1 MSILNVE
8 HLSHGFGDRAIFQDV
23 SFRMLA
29 GEHIGLIGANGEGKS
44 TFMSIITGKLM
55 PDEGKIEWAKN
66 VRVGYLDQHTVLEKG
81 MTVRE
86 VLTSAF
92 DFLFEMEEKMNHI
105 CDNMG
110 EMSPDEMDTAME
122 ELGTIQDLLMMHDF
136 YMIDSKVDEV
146 ARALGLTDIGLD
158 RDVTDLSGGQR
169 TKVLLAKLLLEK
181 PDILLLDE
189 PTNYLDV
196 VHIEW
201 LKRYLND
208 YENAF
213 ILISHDIPFLNSVV
227 NLIYHMEN
235 QRLDRYVGNYDQFQD
250 IYAMKKAQLEAAY
263 NKQQKEI
270 AQLKDF
276 VARNKAR
283 VATRNMAMSRQ
294 KKLDKMDVIE
304 LAAEKPKPEF
314 NFKLSRT
321 PSRYIFQTKD
331 LVIGY
336 DEPLSTPLNL
346 EMERGQKIVLTG
358 ANGIGKTTL
367 LKSIL
372 GLIPS
377 IRGSVE
383 QGDYLNI
390 GYFEQEMTG
399 DGAKTCIE
407 TLWDEFP
414 SFSQYEV
421 RSALAKCGLTTKH
434 IESQVRVLSGGE
446 QAKVRL
452 CKLINRET
460 NVLLL
465 DEPTNHLDVDA
476 KDELKRA
483 LLDYN
488 GSILMVCHEP
498 DFYDGLATD
507 VWDCTKWTTKIF

>member
-81 MTVRE
+81 MTVRQ

-92 DFLFEMEEKMNHI
+92 DFLFEMEEKMNHL

-110 EMSPDEMDTAME
+110 EMSQDEMDAAME

-196 VHIEW
+196 LHIEW

-507 VWDCTKWTTKIF
+507 VWDCTKWSTKIF

>member
-44 TFMSIITGKLM
+44 TFMSIITGTLM

-235 QRLDRYVGNYDQFQD
+235 QRLDRYVGNYDQFQEV
-250 IYAMKKAQLEAAY
+250 YAMKKAQLEAAY

-304 LAAEKPKPEF
+304 LASEKPKPEF

-336 DEPLSTPLNL
+336 NEPLSTPLNL

-377 IRGSVE
+377 ISGTVE

-399 DGAKTCIE
+399 DGTKTCIE

-465 DEPTNHLDVDA
+465 DEPTNHLDTDA

-483 LLDYN
+483 LIDYN

-498 DFYDGLATD
+498 DLYNGLATD
-507 VWDCTKWTTKIF
+507 VWDCTRWTTKIF